1 MSMVH
6 RVGPIENSEINS
18 DVSETSAVRQGSH
31 IIRKLVAL
39 AFVVGAV
46 ATGAIAVRAQSS
58 HTPLTPQPVVTGQPT
73 TPARAREGTVSLAFD
88 NVPIPVVI
96 DAVIGRTLKRNYV
109 VDPSLSDRT
118 VTLRSTRPVRE
129 EDAIALLDQAL
140 SLAGARLVEKSDGS
154 VDVLVA
160 DRATGLRTA
169 PVIAGG
175 VRRAGAFLIVPLRY
189 VPARE
194 MAKVLES
201 VADKQSIVRV
211 DEAREALILSG
222 DAQSLTTLTETISLF
237 DVDWLQATHF
247 DLASVR
253 NAPAETIAADVRRA
267 LGGENGL
274 VGSQVELVPLNRLR
288 AILIISKRPERL
300 EPVRQWI
307 ARLDAPPPGDGRA
320 VRFYGV
326 KNLPAPEVA
335 DTLSGLLGGTGGQS
349 GSSSGRSDA
358 TAPTQSTTTQSA
370 SASAAGVSSVA
381 LTSGV
386 RIQPS
391 PRVNGLLIYA
401 TEEEYAQI
409 TRVIDQID
417 VAPEQILIEST
428 VAEVVLN
435 DQLKYGVQWFFNTRD
450 GGSAT
455 FSSTSSGSIA
465 QSFPGFSYSF
475 QGQFV
480 RAALNAL
487 SAVSDVEVIS
497 SPQLV
502 ALNGQTARL
511 QIGDQVPI
519 ITQSASGLQN
529 DARIVNSVSYRDTGV
544 VLSVTPRAGSDG
556 LVIVDVSQE
565 VSDVSGTTS
574 STIDSPTIQQRRFET
589 RVAIQDGET
598 VALGGLIRSSRSR
611 GNTGVPV
618 LNRIPGIGA
627 AFSTRDR
634 TIRRTELIVFLTPR
648 VIRSPESARA
658 VTREMHE
665 RLRRLENSG
674 VSEAWKSP

>member
-6 RVGPIENSEINS
+6 RVGQS
-18 DVSETSAVRQGSH
+18 DKTQDDSNVCGATPVRVRPHAMQK
-31 IIRKLVAL
+31 IVAL
-39 AFVVGAV
+39 VCAIAVVAV
-46 ATGAIAVRAQSS
+46 GGLAVRAQSS
-58 HTPLTPQPVVTGQPT
+58 HTPLSQPAKDAQTAPS
-73 TPARAREGTVSLAFD
+73 ARPRDGTVSLAFD

-96 DAVIGRTLKRNYV
+96 DAVIGRTLKRNFV
-109 VDPSLSDRT
+109 VDPSLADRT

-140 SLAGARLVEKSDGS
+140 SLAGARLVEKPDGS

-160 DRATGLRTA
+160 DRANGLRT
-169 PVIAGG
+169 PPTMAGG
-175 VRRAGAFLIVPLRY
+175 PRRAGAFLIVPLRY

-201 VADKQSIVRV
+201 VADKQSVVRV
-211 DEAREALILSG
+211 DEAREALVLSG
-222 DAQSLTTLTETISLF
+222 DAQSLSTLTETIAIF

-247 DLASVR
+247 DLAPVR
-253 NAPAETIAADVRRA
+253 NAPAEAVAADVRRA
-267 LGGENGL
+267 FGGENGL

-288 AILIISKRPERL
+288 AILIIAKRPERL

-349 GSSSGRSDA
+349 TPTTGRTDTQTPATQTGS
-358 TAPTQSTTTQSA
+358 QSTATSSTN
-370 SASAAGVSSVA
+370 SSVS
-381 LTSGV
+381 LSSGV

-401 TEEEYAQI
+401 NEDEFAQI

-455 FSSTSSGSIA
+455 FSSAANGSIA

-511 QIGDQVPI
+511 QIGDEVPI
-519 ITQSASGLQN
+519 ITQSATGLQD

-574 STIDSPTIQQRRFET
+574 SSIDSPTIQQRRFET

-598 VALGGLIRSSRSR
+598 VALGGLIRSSMSR

-634 TIRRTELIVFLTPR
+634 TVRRTELIVFLTPR